1 MRPAAI
7 RDAVTTRFGRN
18 IMVQSGVRPRALV
31 TGASSGLGVAFA
43 ERLAAEGNDLVL
55 VARRGDRLEEL
66 ARRLRSAGA
75 TVEVVPADLSEAAD
89 IAMLEKRI
97 AAGPA
102 LAYLVNNAGFGAY
115 GPFVEADPD
124 VLEDQITVHLT
135 ATVRLARA
143 ALPAMIAAKAGAIV
157 NVASTFA
164 FTGTIP
170 MPTRQRTNYAATK
183 AFLTTFT
190 ELLSH
195 ELAGTGVRVEALCPG
210 VVRTEFHSTLG
221 GRPDGVP
228 VLDPAEVVTAALAG
242 LDLGEV
248 VCVPQLPDDTAL
260 KGFAAAQK
268 ALWEAARQPRV
279 AARYKAS

>member
-1 MRPAAI
+1 
-7 RDAVTTRFGRN
+7 
-18 IMVQSGVRPRALV
+18 MVQPGSGVPSGARPRALV

-43 ERLAAEGNDLVL
+43 ERLAADGNDLVL
-55 VARRGDRLEEL
+55 VARRREPMEEL
-66 ARRLRSAGA
+66 AERLRSAGGA
-75 TVEVVPADLSEAAD
+75 VEVVPADLSDHAD
-89 IAMLEKRI
+89 IAMLERRI
-97 AAGPA
+97 AGDPA

-115 GPFVEADPD
+115 GPFVEADPA
-124 VLEDQITVHLT
+124 VLEAQITVHLT
-135 ATVRLARA
+135 ATMRLARA
-143 ALPAMIAAKAGAIV
+143 ALPGMIARKSGAII

-195 ELAGTGVRVEALCPG
+195 ELAGTGVRVQALCPG
-210 VVRTEFHSTLG
+210 VVRTEFHSQLG

-228 VLDPAEVVTAALAG
+228 ILEPADVVRASLAG

-248 VCVPQLPDDTAL
+248 VCLPQLPDDAAL
-260 KGFAAAQK
+260 KGFAAAQR
-268 ALWEAARQPRV
+268 AIWEAARQPKV
-279 AARYKAS
+279 AARYKVR